1 MNSSH
6 ASGFNKQKILEAVDK
21 LSEKDLEKVSK
32 ILKVDNDDKNM
43 NDDQSN
49 FQDELNDRVDDLQDN

>member
-32 ILKVDNDDKNM
+32 ILKVENDDKNM
-43 NDDQSN
+43 NDD
-49 FQDELNDRVDDLQDN
+49 